1 MTIAVIGAGYVGL
14 VTATGLAKLGH
25 TVRVGEAN
33 EARLEM
39 LRSGRVPIYEVGLP
53 ELLAE
58 VSDRMSFHGDNT
70 EAVDGA
76 EFVFLALPTPEGPDG
91 RADLSFIHAVVDELA
106 GVVAPDTLFVVKS
119 TVPPGT
125 AASLSKRLADRG
137 SAGRVVSHPEFLREG
152 RAVEDVLDPDRI
164 VVGAY
169 DAADA
174 ARVTALYDGL
184 DTEVVVT
191 DPTSA
196 EMIKYASN
204 SYLAAR
210 LTFVNTLSNLCEA
223 VGADIVDVIKGMGL
237 DHRIGPHF
245 LQPGPGYGGSC
256 FPKDTIALIGVA
268 EDAGYDFGLLRA
280 VIEADDEQRRRI
292 AEKVRQAAGGG
303 SAADGSPCG
312 ASPSRRDR
320 RHQGIAGAAHRRVA
334 QQEGAE
340 VVAFDPRRRPIGW
353 RWLRRRSMLLPA
365 PTSSGGHCG
374 PTSQGRPLRGPEG
387 DEGPS
392 GGGCLEPPR
401 PGRGPH
407 RRVRLLGSGQARR
420 LALSEQ
426 VLVDRLVPGPGAPS
440 PGGRSSPR
448 TSAAGIPDAFPMTRS
463 AAPAISSATCHPVT
477 SSSRPA
483 QSVVPLR
490 SRMAGIPEMPMATS
504 VRPRRQGR
512 PKVSEMITAR
522 AVSNSRSRRILMR
535 CAERSGSS
543 GSRIIVPGSA
553 LDRSMPALAQMNP
566 CLVSAMIRF
575 PRRRTID
582 TASLS
587 TSFFLNSSSSPSM
600 ARTAPS
606 AFETILWVTTTTSP
620 ARGSNCRRGGMRRAA
635 TSSPFSTL
643 PMPWR
648 AWISRVTGPP
658 THGRSAQPL
667 PGR

>member
-58 VSDRMSFHGDNT
+58 VSDRMSFHGDNK

-106 GVVAPDTLFVVKS
+106 AVVAPDTLFVVKS

-125 AASLSKRLADRG
+125 VASLSKRLADRG

-152 RAVEDVLDPDRI
+152 RAVEDFLDPDRI

-280 VIEADDEQRRRI
+280 VIAADDEQRRRI

-303 SAADGSPCG
+303 LRG
-312 ASPSRRDR
+312 RRIAMW
-320 RHQGIAGAAHRRVA
+320 GIAFKAGTDDTRESPALRIAGLL

-340 VVAFDPRRRPIGW
+340 VVAFDPEARTDRVA
-353 RWLRRRSMLLPA
+353 MA
-365 PTSSGGHCG
+365 PTPIDAAAGADVLLVATEWPDFAKVDLSEVRKVMKGHRVVDARNLLDPAAVRSAG
-374 PTSQGRPLRGPEG
+374 FDYWGLGRP
-387 DEGPS
+387 
-392 GGGCLEPPR
+392 
-401 PGRGPH
+401 
-407 RRVRLLGSGQARR
+407 
-420 LALSEQ
+420 
-426 VLVDRLVPGPGAPS
+426 GA
-440 PGGRSSPR
+440 
-448 TSAAGIPDAFPMTRS
+448 
-463 AAPAISSATCHPVT
+463 
-477 SSSRPA
+477 
-483 QSVVPLR
+483 
-490 SRMAGIPEMPMATS
+490 
-504 VRPRRQGR
+504 
-512 PKVSEMITAR
+512 
-522 AVSNSRSRRILMR
+522 
-535 CAERSGSS
+535 
-543 GSRIIVPGSA
+543 
-553 LDRSMPALAQMNP
+553 
-566 CLVSAMIRF
+566 
-575 PRRRTID
+575 
-582 TASLS
+582 
-587 TSFFLNSSSSPSM
+587 
-600 ARTAPS
+600 
-606 AFETILWVTTTTSP
+606 
-620 ARGSNCRRGGMRRAA
+620 
-635 TSSPFSTL
+635 
-643 PMPWR
+643 
-648 AWISRVTGPP
+648 
-658 THGRSAQPL
+658 
-667 PGR
+667 